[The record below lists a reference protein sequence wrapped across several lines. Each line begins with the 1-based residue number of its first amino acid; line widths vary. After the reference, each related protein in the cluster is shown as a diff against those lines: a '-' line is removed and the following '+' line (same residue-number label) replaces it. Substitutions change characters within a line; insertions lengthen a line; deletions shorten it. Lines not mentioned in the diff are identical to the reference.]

1 MSNKWIVGRASFLP
15 SDEQSLELWYTD
27 GWRRSDCQPEILFD
41 GMSDDDLE
49 RELAAPQKQFGVRCP
64 YKCLGNEETFRDT
77 NMKS

>member
-1 MSNKWIVGRASFLP
+1 MSKAWSSGTLMAGVEAIANQKSFLM
-15 SDEQSLELWYTD
+15 
-27 GWRRSDCQPEILFD
+27 